1 MKWVAWRQ
9 ARAAVVALAF
19 VEIALGT
26 VVWYQARQIQ
36 GLDRQMALLRCNS
49 SGSLACGP
57 LFGQVRQWDQWYVFI
72 ALAAIAIAVVA
83 GAIIASLAVVGDLD
97 RMSVRLGWTQSVTRP
112 QWFLE
117 KVGVGVLAVIGLT
130 LPLSGMLAW
139 WNAAT
144 GYLPRV
150 SVFGM
155 SLSGGLLVCYGLVA
169 FALVVAS
176 GAVIR
181 RTGWAIAVGI
191 VAFGGVFLAAN
202 TIESSILV
210 QQATAIPFYTND
222 PVTDPGFSGQTFHTG
237 TPIGAWITASGWA
250 PRHESGIPTA
260 AVFNESSQR
269 LTACK
274 QSPAVCASTLHLAQV
289 EVYVPD
295 SEFPRLQVEEGLAL
309 LFGTFG
315 LLGAGLLRLRR
326 LEA

>member
-1 MKWVAWRQ
+1 MRWVAWRQ
-9 ARAAVVALAF
+9 ARAAIIALAV
-19 VEIALGT
+19 VEISLGA

-36 GLDRQMALLRCNS
+36 GLDRQMSFLRCNTS
-49 SGSLACGP
+49 WVQACGP
-57 LFGQVRQWDQWYVFI
+57 LSAQVRRWDQWNVFI
-72 ALAAIAIAVVA
+72 ALAAIAIAVVV

-97 RMSVRLGWTQSVTRP
+97 RMSVRLGWTQSMTRS

-130 LPLSGMLAW
+130 LPLSVMLAW
-139 WNAAT
+139 WNATT

-155 SLSGGLLVCYGLVA
+155 SLSGGLLICYGLVT
-169 FALVVAS
+169 FSLVVAA
-176 GAVIR
+176 GAVLR

-202 TIESSILV
+202 SIESSILV
-210 QQATAIPFYTND
+210 QQATAIAFYTND
-222 PVTDPGFSGQTFHTG
+222 PVTTPGFQGQTFHSG
-237 TPIGAWITASGWA
+237 TPSGAWITASGWA
-250 PRHESGIPTA
+250 PRHYRGIPTA
-260 AVFNESSQR
+260 AVFNTSTER

-274 QSPAVCASTLHLAQV
+274 QSPAVCASTMHMV

-309 LFGTFG
+309 LLGSFG